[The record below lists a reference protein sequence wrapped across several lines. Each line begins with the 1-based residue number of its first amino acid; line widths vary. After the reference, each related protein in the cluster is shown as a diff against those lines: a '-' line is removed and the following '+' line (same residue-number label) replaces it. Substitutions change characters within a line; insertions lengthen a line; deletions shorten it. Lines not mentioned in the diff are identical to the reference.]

1 MIYSYENYD
10 TNRISA
16 MKRIT
21 SLTESAFKPWFF
33 LVRFV
38 LFHRSYRML
47 RRVFKSTLLLT
58 ALLVTIGA
66 QAQTAGKLRIG
77 VEANYPPFSQ
87 MSPDGK
93 FSGFDIDIANA
104 ICAEMKVECTLVAQE
119 WDGMMPALN
128 AKKFDMIVA
137 SMSITEE
144 RKKNADFSD
153 SYYDI
158 PSTFVAKTGA
168 FTAVTP
174 AALKGK
180 KIIVTRNTPRA
191 KYLQDNYKDS
201 EILLVAKEAE
211 VTMELAA
218 GRGDIG
224 FGSSLAATS
233 AFLKSPQGAGFSK
246 VGPSIYP
253 SGGAKQG
260 GGVGI
265 AMRKGEDALRTR
277 VNAALKTITAN
288 GVYKS
293 INDKYFDV
301 NIRGE

>member
-1 MIYSYENYD
+1 MIR
-10 TNRISA
+10 RIAAAS
-16 MKRIT
+16 
-21 SLTESAFKPWFF
+21 
-33 LVRFV
+33 
-38 LFHRSYRML
+38 ML
-47 RRVFKSTLLLT
+47 MT
-58 ALLVTIGA
+58 ALAFSTYASA
-66 QAQTAGKLRIG
+66 QAPGWAKVRIG

-104 ICAEMKVECTLVAQE
+104 LCAQMKADCTMVSQE

-144 RKKNADFSD
+144 RKKSADFSD

-158 PSTFVAKTGA
+158 PSTWIGKTGSLKE
-168 FTAVTP
+168 VTP

-191 KYLQDNYKDS
+191 RFVLEQYKDS
-201 EILLVAKEAE
+201 EVLQVAKEAE
-211 VTMELAA
+211 VTMELSA

-224 FGSSLAATS
+224 FGSSLAATA
-233 AFLKSPQGAGFSK
+233 AFLKSPQGKDYSRIGAP
-246 VGPSIYP
+246 VTL
-253 SGGAKQG
+253 GGAAQG

-265 AMRKGEDALRTR
+265 AMRKGEDELRTK

-288 GVYKS
+288 GVYKT

>member
-1 MIYSYENYD
+1 MI
-10 TNRISA
+10 R
-16 MKRIT
+16 K
-21 SLTESAFKPWFF
+21 LTAAA
-33 LVRFV
+33 FV
-38 LFHRSYRML
+38 LASLGLH
-47 RRVFKSTLLLT
+47 T
-58 ALLVTIGA
+58 AALA
-66 QAQTAGKLRIG
+66 QAPDWAKIRIG

-87 MSPDGK
+87 MAPDGK

-104 ICAEMKVECTLVAQE
+104 ICAQIKAECTLVSQE

-137 SMSITEE
+137 SMSITED
-144 RKKNADFSD
+144 RKKAADFSD

-158 PSTFVAKTGA
+158 PSAWIAKAGSFKDVNA
-168 FTAVTP
+168 

-191 KYLQDNYKDS
+191 KFVQENFKDS
-201 EILLVAKEAE
+201 EVLLVAKEAE

-224 FGSSLAATS
+224 FGSSLAATA
-233 AFLKSPQGAGFSK
+233 AFLKSPEGKSYAK
-246 VGPSIYP
+246 VGAPITL
-253 SGGAKQG
+253 GGAAQG

-265 AMRKGEDALRTR
+265 AMRKGEDSLRTK
-277 VNAALKTITAN
+277 VNAALKAITAN
-288 GVYKS
+288 GAYKT

-301 NIRGE
+301 NIRGL

>member
-1 MIYSYENYD
+1 MI
-10 TNRISA
+10 RQ
-16 MKRIT
+16 
-21 SLTESAFKPWFF
+21 
-33 LVRFV
+33 
-38 LFHRSYRML
+38 
-47 RRVFKSTLLLT
+47 LT
-58 ALLVTIGA
+58 AVSMLITALALSTAASA
-66 QAQTAGKLRIG
+66 QAPGWAKIRIG

-104 ICAEMKVECTLVAQE
+104 ICAQVKAECTMVSQE

-144 RKKNADFSD
+144 RKKSADFSD

-158 PSTFVAKTGA
+158 PSTWIGKTGSLKEI
-168 FTAVTP
+168 TP

-191 KYLQDNYKDS
+191 RFVLEQYKDS
-201 EILLVAKEAE
+201 EVLQVAKEAE

-224 FGSSLAATS
+224 FGSSLAATA
-233 AFLKSPQGAGFSK
+233 AFLKSPQGKDYSRLGSP
-246 VGPSIYP
+246 VTL
-253 SGGAKQG
+253 GGAAQG
-260 GGVGI
+260 GGVGM
-265 AMRKGEDALRTR
+265 AMRKGEDELRSK

-288 GVYKS
+288 GVYKT

>member
-1 MIYSYENYD
+1 
-10 TNRISA
+10 
-16 MKRIT
+16 
-21 SLTESAFKPWFF
+21 
-33 LVRFV
+33 
-38 LFHRSYRML
+38 ML
-47 RRVFKSTLLLT
+47 RKFALVSILLAAAAVPT
-58 ALLVTIGA
+58 VAIA
-66 QAQTAGKLRIG
+66 QAPGWAKVRIG

-104 ICAEMKVECTLVAQE
+104 LCADMKADCTMVAQE

-158 PSTFVAKTGA
+158 PSTWIAKTGL
-168 FTAVTP
+168 FKTVDV

-191 KYLQDNYKDS
+191 AYVQANFKDS

-224 FGSSLAATS
+224 FGSSLAATA
-233 AFLKSPQGAGFSK
+233 AFLKSPEGKAFGRAGAP
-246 VGPSIYP
+246 VML
-253 SGGAKQG
+253 GGAKQG

-265 AMRKGEDALRTR
+265 AMRKGEDTLRTK
-277 VNAALKTITAN
+277 VNASLKNISGN
-288 GVYKS
+288 GVYKT

-301 NIRGE
+301 NIRGD

>member
-1 MIYSYENYD
+1 MFR
-10 TNRISA
+10 TLTLA
-16 MKRIT
+16 GVLLA
-21 SLTESAFKPWFF
+21 SLGVS
-33 LVRFV
+33 VV
-38 LFHRSYRML
+38 SH
-47 RRVFKSTLLLT
+47 
-58 ALLVTIGA
+58 A
-66 QAQTAGKLRIG
+66 QAPDWAKIRIG

-104 ICAEMKVECTLVAQE
+104 ICAQMKAECTMVSQE

-144 RKKNADFSD
+144 RKKSADFSD

-158 PSTFVAKTGA
+158 PSAWIGKAGTYAS
-168 FTAVTP
+168 VTP

-191 KYLQDNYKDS
+191 KFVQENFKDS
-201 EILLVAKEAE
+201 EVLLVAKEAE

-224 FGSSLAATS
+224 FGSSLAATA
-233 AFLKSPQGAGFSK
+233 AFLKSPEGKGYAK
-246 VGPSIYP
+246 VGAPVTL
-253 SGGAKQG
+253 GGAAQG

-265 AMRKGEDALRTR
+265 AMRKGEDTLRTK
-277 VNAALKTITAN
+277 VNAALKAITAN

>member
-1 MIYSYENYD
+1 MKILVHNRPAPLFNAFTFQEFPMI
-10 TNRISA
+10 R
-16 MKRIT
+16 RIT
-21 SLTESAFKPWFF
+21 AAS
-33 LVRFV
+33 
-38 LFHRSYRML
+38 ML
-47 RRVFKSTLLLT
+47 MT
-58 ALLVTIGA
+58 ALAFSTYVSA
-66 QAQTAGKLRIG
+66 QAPGWAKVRIG
-77 VEANYPPFSQ
+77 VEANYPPFSL

-104 ICAEMKVECTLVAQE
+104 LCAQMKADCTMVSQE

-144 RKKNADFSD
+144 RKKSADFSD
-153 SYYDI
+153 SDYDI
-158 PSTFVAKTGA
+158 PSTWIGKTGSLKE
-168 FTAVTP
+168 VTP

-191 KYLQDNYKDS
+191 RFVLEHYKDS
-201 EILLVAKEAE
+201 EVLQVAKEAE
-211 VTMELAA
+211 VTMELSA

-224 FGSSLAATS
+224 FGSSLAATA
-233 AFLKSPQGAGFSK
+233 AFLKSPQGKDYSRIGAP
-246 VGPSIYP
+246 VTL
-253 SGGAKQG
+253 GGAAQG

-265 AMRKGEDALRTR
+265 AMRKGEDELRTK

-288 GVYKS
+288 GVYKT

>member
-1 MIYSYENYD
+1 MI
-10 TNRISA
+10 RKRSA
-16 MKRIT
+16 L
-21 SLTESAFKPWFF
+21 S
-33 LVRFV
+33 
-38 LFHRSYRML
+38 
-47 RRVFKSTLLLT
+47 
-58 ALLVTIGA
+58 LLVAALAAPILSQA
-66 QAQTAGKLRIG
+66 QAPDWAKIRIG

-104 ICAEMKVECTLVAQE
+104 ICAQIKAECTLVSQE

-128 AKKFDMIVA
+128 ARKFDMIVA

-144 RKKNADFSD
+144 RKKSADFSD

-158 PSTFVAKTGA
+158 PSTWIGKTGS
-168 FTAVTP
+168 FSSMTP

-191 KYLQDNYKDS
+191 KFVQDNYKDS
-201 EILLVAKEAE
+201 EVLLVAKEAE

-224 FGSSLAATS
+224 FGSSLAAT
-233 AFLKSPQGAGFSK
+233 AGFLKAPEGKGYSRRGAP
-246 VGPSIYP
+246 VTL
-253 SGGAKQG
+253 GGAAQG
-260 GGVGI
+260 GGVGM
-265 AMRKGEDALRTR
+265 AMRKGEDSLRLK
-277 VNAALKTITAN
+277 VNAALKAISAN
-288 GVYKS
+288 GVYKN

>member
-1 MIYSYENYD
+1 MIRKLAVVS
-10 TNRISA
+10 
-16 MKRIT
+16 
-21 SLTESAFKPWFF
+21 
-33 LVRFV
+33 
-38 LFHRSYRML
+38 
-47 RRVFKSTLLLT
+47 LLT
-58 ALLVTIGA
+58 AAFAAHTNALA
-66 QAQTAGKLRIG
+66 QAPGWAKIRIG

-104 ICAEMKVECTLVAQE
+104 ICAEIKAECTLVSQE

-128 AKKFDMIVA
+128 AKKFDLIVA

-144 RKKNADFSD
+144 RKKSADFSD

-158 PSTFVAKTGA
+158 PSAWIGKAGA
-168 FTAVTP
+168 YPQVNSAV
-174 AALKGK
+174 LKGK

-191 KYLQDNYKDS
+191 KFVQENFKDS
-201 EILLVAKEAE
+201 EVLLVAKEAE

-224 FGSSLAATS
+224 FGSSLAATA
-233 AFLKSPQGAGFSK
+233 AFLKSAEGKGYSK
-246 VGPSIYP
+246 VGSPVTL
-253 SGGAKQG
+253 GGAAQG
-260 GGVGI
+260 GGVGM
-265 AMRKGEDALRTR
+265 AMRKGEDTLRTKI
-277 VNAALKTITAN
+277 NTGLKQITAN
-288 GVYKS
+288 GVYKT

>member
-1 MIYSYENYD
+1 MFR
-10 TNRISA
+10 TLTLA
-16 MKRIT
+16 GVLLA
-21 SLTESAFKPWFF
+21 SLGVS
-33 LVRFV
+33 VV
-38 LFHRSYRML
+38 SH
-47 RRVFKSTLLLT
+47 
-58 ALLVTIGA
+58 A
-66 QAQTAGKLRIG
+66 QAPDWAKIRIG

-104 ICAEMKVECTLVAQE
+104 ICAQMKAECTMVSQE

-144 RKKNADFSD
+144 RKKSADFSD

-158 PSTFVAKTGA
+158 PSAWIGKAGSYA
-168 FTAVTP
+168 SVTP

-191 KYLQDNYKDS
+191 KFVQENFKDS
-201 EILLVAKEAE
+201 EVLLVSKEAE

-224 FGSSLAATS
+224 FGSSLAATA
-233 AFLKSPQGAGFSK
+233 AFLKSPEGKGYAK
-246 VGPSIYP
+246 VGTPVTL
-253 SGGAKQG
+253 GGAAQG
-260 GGVGI
+260 GGVGM
-265 AMRKGEDALRTR
+265 AMRKGEDTLRTK

>member
-1 MIYSYENYD
+1 MV
-10 TNRISA
+10 R
-16 MKRIT
+16 K
-21 SLTESAFKPWFF
+21 LTLAA
-33 LVRFV
+33 
-38 LFHRSYRML
+38 
-47 RRVFKSTLLLT
+47 LLLASMALQT
-58 ALLVTIGA
+58 AAHA
-66 QAQTAGKLRIG
+66 QAPGWAKIRIG

-87 MSPDGK
+87 MGTDGK

-104 ICAEMKVECTLVAQE
+104 LCAQMKAECTMVAQE

-144 RKKNADFSD
+144 RKKAADFSD

-158 PSTFVAKTGA
+158 PSAWIAKTGSYKE
-168 FTAVTP
+168 VTP

-191 KYLQDNYKDS
+191 AYVQANFKESDV
-201 EILLVAKEAE
+201 LLVAKEAE

-224 FGSSLAATS
+224 FGSSLAATA
-233 AFLKSPQGAGFSK
+233 AFLKSPEGKGYSK
-246 VGPSIYP
+246 VGAPVTI
-253 SGGAKQG
+253 GGAKDG

-265 AMRKGEDALRTR
+265 AMRKGEDALKTK
-277 VNAALKTITAN
+277 VNAALKAITAN
-288 GVYKS
+288 GVYKT

>member
-1 MIYSYENYD
+1 MIRRLATASFVL
-10 TNRISA
+10 SLFA
-16 MKRIT
+16 VPLT
-21 SLTESAFKPWFF
+21 SL
-33 LVRFV
+33 
-38 LFHRSYRML
+38 
-47 RRVFKSTLLLT
+47 
-58 ALLVTIGA
+58 A
-66 QAQTAGKLRIG
+66 QAPDWAKIRIG

-104 ICAEMKVECTLVAQE
+104 ICAHIKAECTMVSQE

-144 RKKNADFSD
+144 RKKSADFSD

-158 PSTFVAKTGA
+158 PSTWIAKAGTYPQ
-168 FTAVTP
+168 VTP

-191 KYLQDNYKDS
+191 RFVQENFKDS

-224 FGSSLAATS
+224 FGSSLAATA
-233 AFLKSPQGAGFSK
+233 AFLKSPEGKAYSRVGAP
-246 VGPSIYP
+246 VTL
-253 SGGAKQG
+253 GGAAQG

-265 AMRKGEDALRTR
+265 AMRKGEESLRLK
-277 VNAALKTITAN
+277 VNAALKAITAN
-288 GVYKS
+288 GVYKT

>member
-1 MIYSYENYD
+1 MI
-10 TNRISA
+10 RQ
-16 MKRIT
+16 
-21 SLTESAFKPWFF
+21 
-33 LVRFV
+33 
-38 LFHRSYRML
+38 
-47 RRVFKSTLLLT
+47 LT
-58 ALLVTIGA
+58 AVSMLITALALSTAASA
-66 QAQTAGKLRIG
+66 QAPGWAKIRIG

-104 ICAEMKVECTLVAQE
+104 ICAQVKAECTMVSQE

-144 RKKNADFSD
+144 RKKSADFSD

-158 PSTFVAKTGA
+158 PSTWIGKTGSLKEI
-168 FTAVTP
+168 TP

-191 KYLQDNYKDS
+191 RFVLEQYKDS
-201 EILLVAKEAE
+201 EVLQVAKEAE

-224 FGSSLAATS
+224 FGSSLAATA
-233 AFLKSPQGAGFSK
+233 AFLKSPQGKDYSRLGAP
-246 VGPSIYP
+246 VTL
-253 SGGAKQG
+253 GGAAQG
-260 GGVGI
+260 GGVGM
-265 AMRKGEDALRTR
+265 AMRKGEDELRSK

-288 GVYKS
+288 GVYKT

>member
-1 MIYSYENYD
+1 MI
-10 TNRISA
+10 RKRSA
-16 MKRIT
+16 L
-21 SLTESAFKPWFF
+21 SLLIA
-33 LVRFV
+33 V
-38 LFHRSYRML
+38 LAAPILSH
-47 RRVFKSTLLLT
+47 
-58 ALLVTIGA
+58 A
-66 QAQTAGKLRIG
+66 QAPDWARIRIG

-104 ICAEMKVECTLVAQE
+104 ICAQIKAECTLVSQE

-144 RKKNADFSD
+144 RKKSADFSD

-158 PSTFVAKTGA
+158 PSTWIGKTGS
-168 FTAVTP
+168 FGTITP
-174 AALKGK
+174 AALKGR

-191 KYLQDNYKDS
+191 RFVQDNYKDS
-201 EILLVAKEAE
+201 EVLLVAKEAD

-224 FGSSLAATS
+224 FGSSLAATA
-233 AFLKSPQGAGFSK
+233 AFLKAPEGKGYSRLGAP
-246 VGPSIYP
+246 VTL
-253 SGGAKQG
+253 GGAAQG
-260 GGVGI
+260 GGVGM
-265 AMRKGEDALRTR
+265 AMRKGEDSLRLK
-277 VNAALKTITAN
+277 VNAALKAISVN

>member
-1 MIYSYENYD
+1 LM
-10 TNRISA
+10 
-16 MKRIT
+16 
-21 SLTESAFKPWFF
+21 
-33 LVRFV
+33 
-38 LFHRSYRML
+38 
-47 RRVFKSTLLLT
+47 T
-58 ALLVTIGA
+58 ALVAHTVALA
-66 QAQTAGKLRIG
+66 QAPGWAKIRIG

-104 ICAEMKVECTLVAQE
+104 ICHEIKAECALVSQE

-144 RKKNADFSD
+144 RKKSADFSD

-158 PSTFVAKTGA
+158 PSTFIGKAGSYKE
-168 FTAVTP
+168 VTP

-191 KYLQDNYKDS
+191 RFLQDNYKDS
-201 EILLVAKEAE
+201 EILLVAKESE

-224 FGSSLAATS
+224 FGSSLAATA
-233 AFLKSPQGAGFSK
+233 AFLKSPEGKGYSK
-246 VGPSIYP
+246 VGAPITL
-253 SGGAKQG
+253 GGAAQG

-265 AMRKGEDALRTR
+265 AMRKGEDNLRTK
-277 VNAALKTITAN
+277 VNAGLKAITAN
-288 GVYKS
+288 GVYKA

>member
-1 MIYSYENYD
+1 MI
-10 TNRISA
+10 RKLASA
-16 MKRIT
+16 AMLMTAFAFAT
-21 SLTESAFKPWFF
+21 SVS
-33 LVRFV
+33 
-38 LFHRSYRML
+38 
-47 RRVFKSTLLLT
+47 
-58 ALLVTIGA
+58 A
-66 QAQTAGKLRIG
+66 QAPGWAKVRIG

-104 ICAEMKVECTLVAQE
+104 LCAQMKAECTMVSQE

-144 RKKNADFSD
+144 RKKSADFSD

-158 PSTFVAKTGA
+158 PSTWIGKTGSLKEI
-168 FTAVTP
+168 TP

-180 KIIVTRNTPRA
+180 TIIVTRNTPRA
-191 KYLQDNYKDS
+191 RFLAESYKES
-201 EILLVAKEAE
+201 EILQVAKEAE

-224 FGSSLAATS
+224 FGSSLAATA
-233 AFLKSPQGAGFSK
+233 AFLKSPQGKDYSRLGAP
-246 VGPSIYP
+246 VML
-253 SGGAKQG
+253 GGAAQG

-265 AMRKGEDALRTR
+265 AMRKGEENLRTK
-277 VNAALKTITAN
+277 VNTALKAISAN

>member
-1 MIYSYENYD
+1 MFR
-10 TNRISA
+10 TLTLTGVLLA
-16 MKRIT
+16 
-21 SLTESAFKPWFF
+21 SLS
-33 LVRFV
+33 VSV
-38 LFHRSYRML
+38 VSH
-47 RRVFKSTLLLT
+47 
-58 ALLVTIGA
+58 A
-66 QAQTAGKLRIG
+66 QAPAWAKIRIG

-104 ICAEMKVECTLVAQE
+104 ICTQMKSECTMVSQE

-144 RKKNADFSD
+144 RKNSADFSD

-158 PSTFVAKTGA
+158 PSAWIGKAGSYTT
-168 FTAVTP
+168 VTS

-191 KYLQDNYKDS
+191 KFVQENFKES

-224 FGSSLAATS
+224 FGSSLAATA
-233 AFLKSPQGAGFSK
+233 AFLKSPEGKSYAK
-246 VGPSIYP
+246 VGAPVTL
-253 SGGAKQG
+253 GGAAQG

-265 AMRKGEDALRTR
+265 AMRKGEDSLRTK
-277 VNAALKTITAN
+277 VNAALKAITTN

>member
-1 MIYSYENYD
+1 MF
-10 TNRISA
+10 R
-16 MKRIT
+16 K
-21 SLTESAFKPWFF
+21 LTLAG
-33 LVRFV
+33 
-38 LFHRSYRML
+38 
-47 RRVFKSTLLLT
+47 
-58 ALLVTIGA
+58 LLVASLGVSNLAGA
-66 QAQTAGKLRIG
+66 QAPEWAKIRIG

-104 ICAEMKVECTLVAQE
+104 LCAQMKAECTLVSQE

-144 RKKNADFSD
+144 RKKSADFSD

-158 PSTFVAKTGA
+158 PSAWIAKAGSYT
-168 FTAVTP
+168 TVTP

-191 KYLQDNYKDS
+191 KFVQDNFKDS

-224 FGSSLAATS
+224 FGSSLAATA
-233 AFLKSPQGAGFSK
+233 AFLKSPEGKGYAK
-246 VGPSIYP
+246 VGAPVTL
-253 SGGAKQG
+253 GGAAQG

-265 AMRKGEDALRTR
+265 AMRKGEDSLRTK

>member
-1 MIYSYENYD
+1 MIRKLVVASL
-10 TNRISA
+10 IMAAFAVQSA
-16 MKRIT
+16 
-21 SLTESAFKPWFF
+21 A
-33 LVRFV
+33 
-38 LFHRSYRML
+38 H
-47 RRVFKSTLLLT
+47 
-58 ALLVTIGA
+58 A
-66 QAQTAGKLRIG
+66 QAPGWAKVRIG

-87 MSPDGK
+87 MGTDGK

-104 ICAEMKVECTLVAQE
+104 ICAEMKAECTMVAQE

-128 AKKFDMIVA
+128 SRKFDMIVA

-144 RKKNADFSD
+144 RKKAADFSD

-158 PSTFVAKTGA
+158 PSTFIAKTG
-168 FTAVTP
+168 TVRDVTP

-191 KYLQDNYKDS
+191 AYLLANFKEN
-201 EILLVAKEAE
+201 EILQVAKEAD

-218 GRGDIG
+218 GRGDVG
-224 FGSSLAATS
+224 FGSSLAATA
-233 AFLKSPQGAGFSK
+233 AFLKSPEGKGYAKAGA
-246 VGPSIYP
+246 PITL
-253 SGGAKQG
+253 GGAKDG

-265 AMRKGEDALRTR
+265 AMRKGEETLKTK
-277 VNAALKTITAN
+277 VNAALKTISSN

-301 NIRGE
+301 NIRGD

>member
-1 MIYSYENYD
+1 MIRKLA
-10 TNRISA
+10 TLTILISA
-16 MKRIT
+16 FAT
-21 SLTESAFKPWFF
+21 SMAS
-33 LVRFV
+33 
-38 LFHRSYRML
+38 H
-47 RRVFKSTLLLT
+47 
-58 ALLVTIGA
+58 A
-66 QAQTAGKLRIG
+66 QAPDWAKIRIG

-104 ICAEMKVECTLVAQE
+104 ICAHIKAECTMVSQE

-144 RKKNADFSD
+144 RKKSADFSD

-158 PSTFVAKTGA
+158 PSTWIAKAGSYA
-168 FTAVTP
+168 QVTP

-191 KYLQDNYKDS
+191 KYVQENYKES

-224 FGSSLAATS
+224 FGSSLAATA
-233 AFLKSPQGAGFSK
+233 AFLKSQEGKAYGRVGAP
-246 VGPSIYP
+246 VTL
-253 SGGAKQG
+253 GGAAQG

-265 AMRKGEDALRTR
+265 AMRKGEDSLRTK
-277 VNAALKTITAN
+277 VNAALKAITAN
-288 GVYKS
+288 GVYKT